1 MAPPWHGFGVDP
13 FRFIQEK
20 NLLLEG
26 QLGGEPSPGP
36 VVWGSLSW
44 FWEAR
49 EPQPLQWHRWGR
61 SSWEGTGEN
70 HRDSPPTIS
79 EITKQGCSSARGTW
93 KGWRWWPAPA
103 PRAEVSPSLPEIP
116 GRAGTSGT
124 SEGAVT
130 AQAADSVKSSRS
142 HSLPS
147 LPASPRAVRAQLR
160 PQHLDRF
167 VYLWFHDYS

>member
-26 QLGGEPSPGP
+26 QLGVSPALALLFGDFCP
-36 VVWGSLSW
+36 GFGKLGSLNPS
-44 FWEAR
+44 R
-49 EPQPLQWHRWGR
+49 G

-79 EITKQGCSSARGTW
+79 EILLITKQGCSSARGTW

-116 GRAGTSGT
+116 GRAGTSVGT
-124 SEGAVT
+124 VT